1 MFTHSHTSSNI
12 LYQKMTH
19 FDFLL
24 RIGVRIGVRIA
35 RVVLRKKVLTPS
47 SCRRRVATQMLPRKC
62 CHANVATQMLPRK
75 CCHANVATQMLP
87 RKCCHANVARK
98 CCQAVLNVATQLL
111 PRKCCHAISTQMLP
125 RNCCLAIVATQLL
138 PPAPVVSSSCH
149 RPPALSSPSGS
160 HHQCRSSS
168 LPTSI
173 LTGVLTVLTHAWAV
187 R

>member
-1 MFTHSHTSSNI
+1 
-12 LYQKMTH
+12 MTH

-24 RIGVRIGVRIA
+24 KIGVRIGVRIA
-35 RVVLRKKVLTPS
+35 RVVLRKKVLTPL

-62 CHANVATQMLPRK
+62 CHANVPRK

-87 RKCCHANVARK
+87 RNMLPSRAKCCPRNCCHANVA
-98 CCQAVLNVATQLL
+98 TQF
-111 PRKCCHAISTQMLP
+111 PRKCCHAIVATQMLP
-125 RNCCLAIVATQLL
+125 RNCCHAIVATQLL

-173 LTGVLTVLTHAWAV
+173 LTGVLTVLTHPWAV

>member
-1 MFTHSHTSSNI
+1 
-12 LYQKMTH
+12 MTH

-62 CHANVATQMLPRK
+62 CHANVPRK

-87 RKCCHANVARK
+87 RNMLPSRAKCCPRNCCHANVA
-98 CCQAVLNVATQLL
+98 TQF
-111 PRKCCHAISTQMLP
+111 PRKCCH
-125 RNCCLAIVATQLL
+125 AIVATQLL

>member
-1 MFTHSHTSSNI
+1 
-12 LYQKMTH
+12 MTH

-47 SCRRRVATQMLPRKC
+47 SCRRRIATQMLPRKC

-87 RKCCHANVARK
+87 RKCCHAT
-98 CCQAVLNVATQLL
+98 CCQAVLNVAHAIVATQMLPRNFHANVATQLL
-111 PRKCCHAISTQMLP
+111 PRKCCH
-125 RNCCLAIVATQLL
+125 AIVATQLL

-173 LTGVLTVLTHAWAV
+173 LTGVLAVLTHPWAV